1 MPEPIIFGLNA
12 VAIFSMISNL
22 FIACAA
28 GITAFCAWQGLSI
41 WKRQHKEINDHDLA
55 VRLATSINRVR
66 GAINSA
72 RRAADGRPPMLKS
85 DDPEFENL
93 AEAEKDDILAKE
105 KIDVKNFKFI
115 YQQFK
120 EEVRE
125 IQ

>member
-1 MPEPIIFGLNA
+1 
-12 VAIFSMISNL
+12 MISNL

-105 KIDVKNFKFI
+105 
-115 YQQFK
+115 
-120 EEVRE
+120 
-125 IQ
+125 